1 MMKFDASRHLSIIPA
16 RGGSKR
22 VPGKNSKLLVDK
34 PLLAWTIETVL
45 KSQYAGQVIVSTDD
59 QKIAQIAREYGAQI
73 PFIREES
80 LAGDNA
86 TTADVVIDCVE
97 RYEAAMGVS
106 VETITLL
113 QPTSPFRT
121 TQTIAAAVEK
131 FIESNGKTVVSLA
144 PSPVP
149 LEWMATLDSN
159 DVVREASFG
168 EGRSDSS
175 LYYYTGLIYVLS
187 RRTLHDY
194 SDLYTEQ
201 VRGLVTNCQVEC
213 IDIDTPEDWALAE
226 VVAQGLRSK

>member
-34 PLLAWTIETVL
+34 PLLAWTIDTVL

-80 LAGDNA
+80 LASDNA
-86 TTADVVIDCVE
+86 TTSDVVIDCVE
-97 RYEAAMGVS
+97 RYEAAKGVCI
-106 VETITLL
+106 ETITLL

-131 FIESNGKTVVSLA
+131 FIEGNGETVVSLA

-159 DVVREASFG
+159 DVVRETSFG
-168 EGRSDSS
+168 EDRSDSS
-175 LYYYTGLIYVLS
+175 LYYYTGLIYVFS
-187 RRTLHDY
+187 RQTLRDCN
-194 SDLYTEQ
+194 DLYTEQ
-201 VRGLVTNCQVEC
+201 VHGLVTNCQVEC

>member
-59 QKIAQIAREYGAQI
+59 QRIAQIAREYGAQT
-73 PFIREES
+73 PFIREYS
-80 LAGDNA
+80 LADDNA

-131 FIESNGKTVVSLA
+131 FIEGNGETVVSLA
-144 PSPVP
+144 PNPVP
-149 LEWMATLDSN
+149 LEWMSTLDSN
-159 DVVREASFG
+159 DMVREASFG

-187 RRTLHDY
+187 RRTLRDY
-194 SDLYTEQ
+194 NDLYTEQ

-226 VVAQGLRSK
+226 IVAQGMRSK